1 MLILICSELP
11 KMELLKKCK
20 CFQNEKIRQ
29 VRRKYSEI
37 NIEIIVIDIG
47 QIVTNFVTGS
57 ILVYTEV
64 TLVIMK

>member
-1 MLILICSELP
+1 
-11 KMELLKKCK
+11 MELLKKCK

-37 NIEIIVIDIG
+37 NIEIIGIDIG

-57 ILVYTEV
+57 ILVYTQV

>member
-1 MLILICSELP
+1 
-11 KMELLKKCK
+11 MELLKKCK
-20 CFQNEKIRQ
+20 CFQNEKIHQ

-37 NIEIIVIDIG
+37 NIEIIGIDIG